1 MPTQTM
7 RSANASSGYATI
19 WTLEDSFENY
29 TPNGGTTPSV
39 DAREPCDAWPGVP
52 PRFRVRYGP
61 KYFMDGTENAAVIV
75 ETHVQCQQYAF
86 VAPEEVMFRTNP
98 VFENSYRWNSTSDSN
113 ESYLAVSLVV
123 SFRGGEIDGS
133 SESIFLSVD
142 AFANGQPLRLATTRN
157 VQFGQSYSLPSMSAL
172 SKFIRLGDHCC
183 CLLYT
188 SDAADE

>member
-1 MPTQTM
+1 
-7 RSANASSGYATI
+7 
-19 WTLEDSFENY
+19 
-29 TPNGGTTPSV
+29 
-39 DAREPCDAWPGVP
+39 
-52 PRFRVRYGP
+52 
-61 KYFMDGTENAAVIV
+61 MDGTENAAVIV

-133 SESIFLSVD
+133 SESISLSVD

-157 VQFGQSYSLPSMSAL
+157 VQFGQ
-172 SKFIRLGDHCC
+172 
-183 CLLYT
+183 
-188 SDAADE
+188 